1 MNTPHVMAEQI
12 ESPASQSEANT
23 QLRGYPLILARA
35 AWAIIAVI
43 TLALWIADLPH
54 SYAEYLTV
62 CTQSLCPN
70 QLATPD
76 MVRALHSAGLPIQFY
91 ALYLTAL
98 SVVVVLIF
106 CVIGAI
112 IAWRKSRDWM
122 GLLVSLSL
130 IIVGT
135 VSFTNSDYPWL
146 AATYHITQVPGD
158 LLNILLDTLPF
169 YFLIL
174 FPDGR
179 FVPRWT
185 RWLALLVV
193 LLAVGGTF
201 FPASPFNISNW
212 PGPLGTAAQIVM
224 IVSLLFAQV
233 YRYLRVS
240 TPVQR
245 QQTKWVVLGIM
256 ATIIYFIALFILT
269 SLNPAL
275 TQANSLGFLF
285 AEATYFLAAI
295 IVPLAIAFSI
305 LRYRLWEIDLL
316 INRTLVYGTLTG
328 ILALIY
334 FGCVIGLQNLVRGL
348 TGQAGQSP
356 LIIVAS
362 TLAIAALFQPLR
374 RRIQNIIDRRFYRRK
389 YDAAKT
395 LEAFSATLRQE
406 VDLDQ
411 LREQLLAV
419 VQETMQPASVSL
431 WLRPPAPRGTHWVP
445 RRANPSVPSEDE
457 AREER

>member
-1 MNTPHVMAEQI
+1 MNTPNVMAEEI
-12 ESPASQSEANT
+12 ETPASQSEPNT
-23 QLRGYPLILARA
+23 KLRGYPRILARA

-174 FPDGR
+174 FP
-179 FVPRWT
+179 
-185 RWLALLVV
+185 
-193 LLAVGGTF
+193 
-201 FPASPFNISNW
+201 
-212 PGPLGTAAQIVM
+212 
-224 IVSLLFAQV
+224 
-233 YRYLRVS
+233 
-240 TPVQR
+240 
-245 QQTKWVVLGIM
+245 
-256 ATIIYFIALFILT
+256 
-269 SLNPAL
+269 
-275 TQANSLGFLF
+275 
-285 AEATYFLAAI
+285 EATYFLAAI

-406 VDLDQ
+406 GDLDQ
-411 LREQLLAV
+411 FRAQLLAV
-419 VQETMQPASVSL
+419 SQETRQPASVSL
-431 WLRPPAPRGTHWVP
+431 LLRPPAPRGTQWVP

-457 AREER
+457 ARDER